1 MNIKL
6 YVSSDDPRQLIKQP
20 QSELSIDCDIYD
32 NCSLFNPV
40 LILDYRAEITTKN
53 YAFVAEWNRYYFI
66 NDMSIT
72 NSKRI
77 ILSLTCD
84 VLMSFGQQ
92 LLQHTFRIQ
101 RSESNGNR
109 YVPDNGFI
117 NEDRYDVF
125 RLKSGYI
132 SDYGFADQNMDDSYM
147 VVLGVSGQRNLHYED
162 IEGFI
167 IAYNEP
173 ADWGSNWRDY
183 YINRYS
189 YTDPQLQRIGV
200 AVDTLLI
207 PNAAP
212 YVVNGVGVFSEINA
226 DYGPIY
232 KRRGT

>member
-6 YVSSDDPRQLIKQP
+6 YVSSDDPRQLLKQP
-20 QSELSIDCDIYD
+20 QSELSINCDIYD

-53 YAFVAEWNRYYFI
+53 YAFIGEWNRYYFI

-77 ILSLTCD
+77 IVSLTCD
-84 VLMSFGQQ
+84 VLMSFGKQ

-101 RSESNGNR
+101 RSESDGSK

-117 NEDRYDVF
+117 NEDRYDIY
-125 RLKSGYI
+125 RLKSDPI
-132 SDYGFADQNMDDSYM
+132 TSYGFANQTADSYC
-147 VVLGVSGQRNLHYED
+147 VVLGVSGQQNLHYED
-162 IEGFI
+162 IDGFKI
-167 IAYNEP
+167 VYSEP
-173 ADWGSNWRDY
+173 PDWQINWRDY

-189 YTDPQLQRIGV
+189 YSDPQMQRIGV
-200 AVDTLLI
+200 AVDTQLI
-207 PNAAP
+207 PNADP
-212 YVVNGVGVFSEINA
+212 YVVNGIGVFNQINA

-232 KRRGT
+232 EREGT